1 MVCSDVKNN
10 GDIDYGHLKEL
21 YVYPSLYYYGQTR
34 CCKIITNSFQLL
46 QISGTPKMSSSE
58 ACLGLLRVSSEDD
71 TKTLYAAVPENQE
84 FLIKLVAN
92 GESLVSFSYILKKGR
107 SLPYSVVL
115 LGG

>member
-1 MVCSDVKNN
+1 MYILPCIIMARPAAVK
-10 GDIDYGHLKEL
+10 
-21 YVYPSLYYYGQTR
+21 SSQT
-34 CCKIITNSFQLL
+34 QLL